1 MKLTVIGATGSM
13 SGPQSPA
20 SSYLVQARGVDP
32 FSGVERTFSLVCDM
46 GPGSF
51 GALWVHVCP
60 CELAALALSHC
71 HADHMGDIISLQVY
85 RKWGPGSCAIR
96 PMSLFGPGET
106 LHRVRQIE
114 GAPEGESY
122 EGEFA
127 FTQLRLGDTYDVGP
141 MTIQPFRALHP
152 VESFGLRIEGPS
164 EEDPARRVVLF
175 YTGDTDLCDTIIEGA
190 RGADVLLSEVGFTS
204 DETEPNMHMDGIRAG
219 TLATRAGVGR
229 MIATHIQQWTPKT
242 RVASEIRQTWS
253 GPLDF
258 AEARMVVSF

>member
-20 SSYLVQARGVDP
+20 SSYLVQARGLDP
-32 FSGVERTFSLVCDM
+32 ASGDERTFSLVCDM

-51 GALWVHVCP
+51 GALWKYMCP
-60 CELAALALSHC
+60 RELDALALSHC

-85 RKWGPGSCAIR
+85 HKWGPGSCALR
-96 PMSLFGPGET
+96 PVSLFGPGET

-114 GAPEGESY
+114 GASECESY

-127 FTQLRLGDTYDVGP
+127 FTQLALGGTYEVGP
-141 MTIQPFRALHP
+141 LVIRPFRALHP
-152 VESFGLRIEGPS
+152 VEAFGLRIEGPS
-164 EEDPARRVVLF
+164 EEDPSRRVTLF
-175 YTGDTDLCDTIIEGA
+175 YTGDTDLCDSIVEGA
-190 RGADVLLSEVGFTS
+190 RGADVLLSEVGFTT
-204 DETEPNMHMDGIRAG
+204 DETEPNMHMDGVRAG

-229 MIATHIQQWTPKT
+229 MIATHIQPWTPRE
-242 RVASEIRQTWS
+242 RVAAEVRQTWS

-258 AEARMVVSF
+258 AAAGLVVAL